1 MHWFKT
7 LPEFGVGTWKRR
19 VHISTQRVPY
29 LSTVRWHQLWTKPK
43 FAVAIVMVLYPCGV
57 LLGRLIGNICHY
69 EIYNPGNQR
78 FTKLLLRVIIFVF
91 KIQNTEVFTNQLIW
105 LFNTRERIYVIAKL
119 WVPFLIE
126 LVLISFS
133 LTSNKNVCLPLH
145 GRMWPFVENFDF
157 CFLCSTINK
166 YPMLH
171 DTARCT

>member
-1 MHWFKT
+1 MHWLKA

-19 VHISTQRVPY
+19 VHISPQRVPY
-29 LSTVRWHQLWTKPK
+29 LSTVRWHQVWTKPK

-57 LLGRLIGNICHY
+57 LLGRVIGNIMK
-69 EIYNPGNQR
+69 
-78 FTKLLLRVIIFVF
+78 FTTPETNDSQKLLLRVIIFVF
-91 KIQNTEVFTNQLIW
+91 KIQNTEVFTIQLIW
-105 LFNTRERIYVIAKL
+105 LFNTRKRICVIAKV

-133 LTSNKNVCLPLH
+133 NKNVCLPL
-145 GRMWPFVENFDF
+145 RDRIWPFVENFDF